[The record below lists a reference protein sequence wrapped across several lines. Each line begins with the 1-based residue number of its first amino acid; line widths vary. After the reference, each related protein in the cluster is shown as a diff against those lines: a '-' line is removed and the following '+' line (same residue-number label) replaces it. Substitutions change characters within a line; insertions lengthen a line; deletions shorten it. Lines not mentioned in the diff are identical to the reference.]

1 MSGYTAD
8 VLMRHGIERDAV
20 PYVEKPFTP
29 DKLVGVIEAV
39 LDAARRRTVTERSA
53 G

>member
-1 MSGYTAD
+1 
-8 VLMRHGIERDAV
+8 V

-29 DKLVGVIEAV
+29 DKLVGTIETV
-39 LDAARRRTVTERSA
+39 LEAARRQPAAERSA